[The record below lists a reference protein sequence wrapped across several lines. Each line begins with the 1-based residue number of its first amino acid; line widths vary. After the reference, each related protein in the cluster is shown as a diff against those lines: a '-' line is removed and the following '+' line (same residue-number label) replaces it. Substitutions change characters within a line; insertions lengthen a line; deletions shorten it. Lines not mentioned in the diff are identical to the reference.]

1 MKVLIL
7 GSEGFIGKSI
17 SKFYKA
23 NSDYDIYSSDILPNH
38 GVEKY
43 VQINTT
49 SPNFEE
55 IISQEFS
62 VIINC
67 TGAAHVGNSLNKP
80 LDDFF
85 LNTVNVF
92 RILDAIRI
100 KSPSTHFINLS
111 SAAVYGQPDDL
122 PVKENSDIKPLSP
135 YGFHK
140 VMSESVLEEFFN
152 IFNISSTSLRIF
164 SCYGPGLKKQ
174 LFWDAYK
181 KACNKNYEFWGT
193 GKESRDFIYVDDLAK
208 IIQHVINKN
217 DKGFS
222 IYNIAS
228 GEETSIESAIKKLYK
243 SLEIGTSPSFSGKS
257 DPGQPSRWQ
266 SDISALELP
275 EEFSF
280 TEMDVGLEL
289 YAKWLKN
296 NEKDFNSLYL

>member
-1 MKVLIL
+1 MKILIL

-23 NSDYDIYSSDILPNH
+23 NSDYDVYSSDILPNH
-38 GVEKY
+38 GAEKY

-80 LDDFF
+80 LNDFF

-92 RILDAIRI
+92 RILDAIRL
-100 KSPSTHFINLS
+100 KSPVTHFVNLS
-111 SAAVYGQPDDL
+111 SAAVYGQPVQL
-122 PVKENSDIKPLSP
+122 PVKENSVIKPLSP

-140 VMSESVLEEFFN
+140 VMSESILKEFFD

-181 KACNKNYEFWGT
+181 KACNKKYEFWGT

-208 IIQHVINKN
+208 IIQHVVNKDN
-217 DKGFS
+217 KGFNT
-222 IYNIAS
+222 YNIAS
-228 GEETSIESAIKKLYK
+228 GVETSIENAINKLYK
-243 SLEIGTSPSFSGKS
+243 ALKIEIVP
-257 DPGQPSRWQ
+257 
-266 SDISALELP
+266 INL
-275 EEFSF
+275 
-280 TEMDVGLEL
+280 VI
-289 YAKWLKN
+289 
-296 NEKDFNSLYL
+296 